1 MKKISYIMILLSLVG
16 CSSLNIKS
24 HSIENII
31 IEESNSDLRIII
43 SDKSQISQLLKY
55 INSSS
60 REFYIFK
67 PYYIITISYEDKT
80 IKKIFLKDE
89 MLKIE
94 GATYKTSEHLSVII
108 ETYLRDDTKD
118 SCMWQQQKNVN
129 LEQRPST
136 YLKTETID

>member
-1 MKKISYIMILLSLVG
+1 LIMKKISYIMILLSLVG
-16 CSSLNIKS
+16 CTSLNIKS

-31 IEESNSDLRIII
+31 IEDTDSDLRINI

-60 REFYIFK
+60 RDFYIFK
-67 PYYIITISYEDKT
+67 PNYTLTISYGDKT

-94 GATYKTSEHLSVII
+94 GVTYRTSKQLSVII
-108 ETYLRDDTKD
+108 ETYLRNDTRD
-118 SCMWQQQKNVN
+118 SCM
-129 LEQRPST
+129 
-136 YLKTETID
+136 

>member
-16 CSSLNIKS
+16 CASLNIKS
-24 HSIENII
+24 RSIENII
-31 IEESNSDLRIII
+31 IEETNSDLRINI
-43 SDKSQISQLLKY
+43 SDKSSISLLLKY

-67 PYYIITISYEDKT
+67 PNYIITISYEDKK

-94 GATYKTSEHLSVII
+94 GVTYRTSEYLSVII
-108 ETYLRDDTKD
+108 ETYLRNDTKD
-118 SCMWQQQKNVN
+118 SCMWQ
-129 LEQRPST
+129 
-136 YLKTETID
+136 

>member
-16 CSSLNIKS
+16 CTSLNIKS

-31 IEESNSDLRIII
+31 IEDTDSDLRINI

-60 REFYIFK
+60 RDFYIFK
-67 PYYIITISYEDKT
+67 PNYTLTISYGDKT

-94 GATYKTSEHLSVII
+94 GVTYRTSKQLSVII
-108 ETYLRDDTKD
+108 ETYLRNDTRD
-118 SCMWQQQKNVN
+118 SCM
-129 LEQRPST
+129 
-136 YLKTETID
+136 

>member
-16 CSSLNIKS
+16 CASLNIKS
-24 HSIENII
+24 RSIENII
-31 IEESNSDLRIII
+31 IEETNSDLRINI
-43 SDKSQISQLLKY
+43 SDKSSISLLLKY

-67 PYYIITISYEDKT
+67 PNYIITISYEDKK

-94 GATYKTSEHLSVII
+94 GVTYRTSEHLSVII
-108 ETYLRDDTKD
+108 ETYLRNDTKD
-118 SCMWQQQKNVN
+118 SSMWQ
-129 LEQRPST
+129 
-136 YLKTETID
+136 